1 MWRCFSIV
9 SFFALVLGGSVAA
22 LAQSPSLA
30 GPPVTES
37 TTGTAIAFYILAAA
51 AAASAIGCVIASN
64 IVRMAMCLLGT
75 LGSVALLYFLMAAN
89 FLGVIQLIVYAGGTL
104 IVIVFGIMLTAR
116 TYGVRL
122 RPKRIEVAAGLLVGV
137 ALFVGLT
144 AILLRTTWTAA
155 TPKPAG
161 CTVAG
166 LGQALLSTYLVP
178 FELVSVLL
186 LAVMIGAA
194 YLSQPVERNGTPPS
208 RGA

>member
-1 MWRCFSIV
+1 MLLS
-9 SFFALVLGGSVAA
+9 SLLALLLGGSATAMAQMQSAGAVPAA
-22 LAQSPSLA
+22 DSS
-30 GPPVTES
+30 
-37 TTGTAIAFYILAAA
+37 TGTAIAFHVLAAA

-89 FLGVIQLIVYAGGTL
+89 FLAVIQLIVYAGGTL
-104 IVIVFGIMLTAR
+104 IVIVFGIMLTTR

-122 RPKRIEVAAGLLVGV
+122 RPKRIEVAAGLLVGL
-137 ALFVGLT
+137 ALFVGLA
-144 AILLRTTWTAA
+144 AILLRTAWTAA
-155 TPKPAG
+155 TPEPAG
-161 CTVAG
+161 YTVAG

-194 YLSQPVERNGTPPS
+194 YLSRPVRDEKN
-208 RGA
+208 

>member
-1 MWRCFSIV
+1 MWRNLPIV
-9 SFFALVLGGSVAA
+9 SCLALLLGGSAAA
-22 LAQSPSLA
+22 LAQSPGLA
-30 GPPVTES
+30 PPLAPES
-37 TTGTAIAFYILAAA
+37 ATGTAVAFYILAAA
-51 AAASAIGCVIASN
+51 AAASAIGCVIATN

-75 LGSVALLYFLMAAN
+75 LGCVALLYFLMAAN

-104 IVIVFGIMLTAR
+104 IVIVFGIMLTTR

-122 RPKRIEVAAGLLVGV
+122 RPKRIEVVAGLLVGV

-144 AILLRTTWTAA
+144 AILLRTSWMTAA
-155 TPKPAG
+155 PEPAG
-161 CTVAG
+161 YTVAG

-194 YLSQPVERNGTPPS
+194 YLSQPETS
-208 RGA
+208 RKVAKHES